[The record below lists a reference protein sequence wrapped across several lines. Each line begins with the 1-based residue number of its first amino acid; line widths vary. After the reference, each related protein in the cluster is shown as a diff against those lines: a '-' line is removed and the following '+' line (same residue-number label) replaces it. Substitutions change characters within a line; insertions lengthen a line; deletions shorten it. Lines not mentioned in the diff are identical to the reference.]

1 MPIPTSDL
9 YNDAVQNPKLSF
21 SDAELQAATAD
32 CNGFGIPKALGGG
45 FAITYRL
52 NSKNGKSY
60 AVRCFHKEVRDLQ
73 DRYSRIASCLK
84 QIGSPLFVEFQY
96 QPAGIKISGVGY
108 PIVKMDWVTGTTL
121 GEYIEQNYR
130 NRNNIDLLRRSFT
143 QMEADLTQR
152 QIAHGDIQN
161 GNILVSSQGQ
171 LRLIDYD
178 GMFVPG
184 MNTGGG
190 SELGHKNF
198 QHPNRTAAD
207 FSQTIDRFSFLVV
220 DLSLWALTLEPS
232 LFQRHSTG
240 ENILF
245 SANDF
250 ADPSTSQV
258 FHALKA
264 ISDPAFQKTLIH
276 FETVCKSP
284 LSATPRL
291 VDFLAGRNIPVA
303 PVSPPTGQPVSQ
315 KYIAALPVVDASS
328 FAEVCQHIGDRVE
341 LIGKVVA
348 VSELLTNK
356 GKPYVFI
363 NFGDWR
369 GKCARIAIW
378 PPALRNLTEKPDATW
393 VGRWLVVN
401 GLIDPVYKGRGYQAV
416 GTTLSDG
423 SQLYK
428 VTQDE
433 ALWRLGRGA
442 RPGSPR
448 TASSQSSATANNN
461 DVLKGLTGTSR
472 PVLRP
477 PIVPPK
483 PSKQF
488 PPPQLQAP
496 VPASAQEKN
505 EAILK
510 SLQQSKATSASQSKP
525 SSGGTTGP
533 SNASQSGCLVLLAS
547 MMALIVL
554 FACIV

>member
-1 MPIPTSDL
+1 MPIPTPDL
-9 YNDAVQNPKLSF
+9 YNDAVQNPKLAF

-32 CNGFGIPKALGGG
+32 RNHFGIPKALGGG

-52 NSKNGKSY
+52 TSRSGKSY

-73 DRYSRIASCLK
+73 DRYSRIDSCLK
-84 QIGSPLFVEFQY
+84 LNQIGSSLFVEFQY
-96 QPAGIKISGVGY
+96 QPTGIKINGVGY

-121 GEYIEQNYR
+121 GEYIEQNYKT
-130 NRNNIDLLRRSFT
+130 RNNVDQLRRSFA
-143 QMEADLTQR
+143 QMEADLTLR

-161 GNILVSSQGQ
+161 GNILVLPQGQ

-184 MNTGGG
+184 MSTGGG

-220 DLSLWALTLEPS
+220 DLSLWTLTLKPD
-232 LFQRHSTG
+232 LFQRFSTG

-258 FHALKA
+258 FQALKA
-264 ISDPAFQKTLIH
+264 IPDPAYQKTLIH

-291 VDFLAGRNIPVA
+291 VDFVAGRNIPVA

-341 LIGKVVA
+341 LIGRVVA

-378 PPALRNLTEKPDATW
+378 PPALRRLTKKPDATW

-401 GLIDPVYKGRGYQAV
+401 GLIDPVYKGKGYQSV

-423 SQLYK
+423 SQFQEI
-428 VTQDE
+428 THEE
-433 ALWRLGRGA
+433 ALWRFGRGA

-448 TASSQSSATANNN
+448 AASSQSSTTANNKEL
-461 DVLKGLTGTSR
+461 LKELNGKNT
-472 PVLRP
+472 PVVRP

-483 PSKQF
+483 PLVSF
-488 PPPQLQAP
+488 PPLPQQPP
-496 VPASAQEKN
+496 VPASTQAKN

-510 SLQQSKATSASQSKP
+510 SLQQARSTGTSPAST
-525 SSGGTTGP
+525 SSGGGSGP
-533 SNASQSGCLVLLAS
+533 PSQAGCLVLLAS
-547 MMALIVL
+547 MMALVVL
-554 FACIV
+554 VACIV

>member
-1 MPIPTSDL
+1 MVMPIPTPDL
-9 YNDAVQNPKLSF
+9 YNDAVQNPKLAF
-21 SDAELQAATAD
+21 SDAELKAATAD
-32 CNGFGIPKALGGG
+32 RNGFGIPKALGGG
-45 FAITYRL
+45 FAITYRMT
-52 NSKNGKSY
+52 SSNGKSY

-73 DRYSRIASCLK
+73 DRYSRIDSCLK
-84 QIGSPLFVEFQY
+84 QIGSSLFVEFQY
-96 QPAGIKISGVGY
+96 QPTGIKIKGVGY

-121 GEYIEQNYR
+121 GEYIEQNYKLL
-130 NRNNIDLLRRSFT
+130 IKLDQLRRSFA
-143 QMEADLTQR
+143 QMQADLTQR

-161 GNILVSSQGQ
+161 GNILVSPDGQ

-184 MNTGGG
+184 MSTGGG

-198 QHPNRTAAD
+198 QHPSRTAAD

-220 DLSLWALTLEPS
+220 DLSLWTLTLKPD
-232 LFQRHSTG
+232 LFQRFSTG

-258 FHALKA
+258 FQALKA
-264 ISDPAFQKTLIH
+264 IPDPAYQKTLIH

-291 VDFLAGRNIPVA
+291 VDFVAGRNIPVA
-303 PVSPPTGQPVSQ
+303 PVSTPTGQPVSQ

-378 PPALRNLTEKPDATW
+378 PPALRRLTKKPDATW

-401 GLIDPVYKGRGYQAV
+401 GLIDPVYKGRGYQSV

-423 SQLYK
+423 SQLQEI
-428 VTQDE
+428 THEE
-433 ALWRLGRGA
+433 ALWRFGRGA

-448 TASSQSSATANNN
+448 AAGPPPSTTANNK
-461 DVLKGLTGTSR
+461 DVLKELNEKRTRIVG
-472 PVLRP
+472 P
-477 PIVPPK
+477 PTVPPK
-483 PSKQF
+483 RSEPF
-488 PPPQLQAP
+488 LPPPQPP
-496 VPASAQEKN
+496 VPVSTQAKN
-505 EAILK
+505 EAIRKLI
-510 SLQQSKATSASQSKP
+510 QQTTTTGTSQSQTGT
-525 SSGGTTGP
+525 SSGGQ
-533 SNASQSGCLVLLAS
+533 NASQTGCLVLLAS
-547 MMALIVL
+547 MMALVAL